1 MTKIVFFG
9 DNSDIPKLVALA
21 RAQYPDLQ
29 VYTEDDPGALD
40 AEVAACW
47 RPEHGALARFP
58 RLRLIHAIAA
68 GVDNILEDPMLPPLP
83 ICRVAAPDLSAGMSE
98 FVLWSVLL
106 FHRNLDQ
113 VLMNQRRHHW
123 HRVDQE
129 PASSRTVGILGL
141 GTLGTHVARTL
152 FHHGYRVRGWS
163 RQPKQIANVRS
174 YAGADELDAFLA
186 GSDILV
192 CLLPLTGETQGI
204 LDRKLLGKL
213 PRGAA
218 LVHCGRG
225 GHLVSEDVLGL
236 VREGHLRGAVLDV
249 FEAEPLDPASPL
261 WDEPNIYVTPH
272 IASANSIQSILDQ
285 ISENVRRLHAG
296 EALENRVD
304 PQRGY

>member
-9 DNSDIPKLVALA
+9 NSGDIPKLVPLA
-21 RAQYPDLQ
+21 RAHYPDLQ
-29 VYTEDDPGALD
+29 VYTEDEPGALD

-47 RPEHGALARFP
+47 RPEHGALARYP

-68 GVDNILEDPMLPPLP
+68 GVDNILEDPLLPALP
-83 ICRVAAPDLSAGMSE
+83 ICRVVAPDLAEGMSE

-113 VLMNQRRHHW
+113 VLANQRRRQW
-123 HRVDQE
+123 HRVDQA
-129 PASSRTVGILGL
+129 PAGSRTVGILGL

-152 FHHGYRVRGWS
+152 SHHGYRVQGWS
-163 RQPKQIANVRS
+163 RQQKQIANVRS
-174 YAGADELDAFLA
+174 YAGAQALDEFLA

-192 CLLPLTGETQGI
+192 CLLPLTNETVGI

-225 GHLVSEDVLGL
+225 GHLVSEDVLAL

-249 FEAEPLDPASPL
+249 FPEEPLAASSPL
-261 WDEPNIYVTPH
+261 WDEPNIIITPH
-272 IASANSIQSILDQ
+272 IASANSLGSILDQ
-285 ISENVRRLHAG
+285 ISENIRRLHAG
-296 EALENRVD
+296 EALQNLVD
-304 PQRGY
+304 AARGY

>member
-9 DNSDIPKLVALA
+9 NSSDIPKLVPLA
-21 RAQYPDLQ
+21 RAHYPDLQ

-47 RPEHGALARFP
+47 RPAHGALARYP

-68 GVDNILEDPMLPPLP
+68 GVDNILEDPQLPPLP
-83 ICRVAAPDLSAGMSE
+83 ICRVVAPDLAQGMSE

-113 VLMNQRRHHW
+113 VLMRQRQHRW
-123 HRVDQE
+123 QRVDQE
-129 PASSRTVGILGL
+129 PAASRTVGILGL
-141 GTLGTHVARTL
+141 GTLGTHVAQTL
-152 FHHGYRVRGWS
+152 CQHGYRVQGWS
-163 RQPKQIANVRS
+163 RQAKQIANVRS
-174 YAGADELDAFLA
+174 YAGADQLDDFLA

-192 CLLPLTGETQGI
+192 CLLPLTDETQGI
-204 LDRKLLGKL
+204 LNRRLLSRL

-225 GHLVSEDVLGL
+225 GHLVSDDVLAL

-249 FEAEPLDPASPL
+249 FEVEPLAATSPL

-272 IASANSIQSILDQ
+272 IASANSLQSILDQ
-285 ISENVRRLHAG
+285 ISENIRRLHAG
-296 EALENRVD
+296 EPLQNLVD
-304 PQRGY
+304 AQRGY